1 MSHFVIP
8 AALRNNLSPH
18 FVILAAPCYNFHSH
32 FVTIFFTLCN
42 SHRIDLDPKQ
52 GSWNLKTR
60 EPSSRKRDSK
70 SRHRVQVL
78 ESRTLDSGP
87 RTKTQD
93 LTTLTFL
100 ARIIFVISKYS
111 LQIDIDYKSYLQVKG
126 LFFIRYKFWFSEFK
140 TSFFFSQI
148 NLQVMKWYWY

>member
-18 FVILAAPCYNFHSH
+18 FVIPAALCYNFQSH

-42 SHRIDLDPKQ
+42 SHRMDLDPKL
-52 GSWNLKTR
+52 GGWTLKTW

-78 ESRTLDSGP
+78 ESRTLDPGP

-93 LTTLTFL
+93 LTTLTKVKVQYYTLFWHFL
-100 ARIIFVISKYS
+100 HELFLSYRNIH
-111 LQIDIDYKSYLQVKG
+111 YKLT
-126 LFFIRYKFWFSEFK
+126 LT
-140 TSFFFSQI
+140 TSHI
-148 NLQVMKWYWY
+148 CK

>member
-8 AALRNNLSPH
+8 AALRNNLSSH
-18 FVILAAPCYNFHSH
+18 FVIPAALCYNFQSH

-42 SHRIDLDPKQ
+42 SHRMDLDPKL
-52 GSWNLKTR
+52 GGWNLKTR

-78 ESRTLDSGP
+78 ESRTLDPGP

-93 LTTLTFL
+93 LTTLTKVKVQYYTLFWHFL
-100 ARIIFVISKYS
+100 HELFLSYRNIH
-111 LQIDIDYKSYLQVKG
+111 YKLT
-126 LFFIRYKFWFSEFK
+126 LT
-140 TSFFFSQI
+140 TSHI
-148 NLQVMKWYWY
+148 CK